1 MNTYILS
8 GHFLPAITGLCCP
21 PWNPLLIASLRFCLQ
36 ILPIN
41 SWGRAGER
49 EWHEQNCW
57 MMQFSYTL
65 LLFADNTTVLTE
77 KHLNLVREKLAKQWK
92 HCARKL
98 GFSEPEIDEID
109 HDYERDG
116 LKEKVY
122 QMLLKWEMR
131 EGSKGATVG
140 KLAKA
145 LFGCQ
150 RLDLLSSLM
159 QIQEE

>member
-1 MNTYILS
+1 MARGVENI
-8 GHFLPAITGLCCP
+8 FIFMPFFFFP
-21 PWNPLLIASLRFCLQ
+21 PS
-36 ILPIN
+36 
-41 SWGRAGER
+41 
-49 EWHEQNCW
+49 
-57 MMQFSYTL
+57 
-65 LLFADNTTVLTE
+65 DNNTVLTDN
-77 KHLNLVREKLAKQWK
+77 HLNLVREKLARQWK

-98 GFSEPEIDEID
+98 GFSDPEIDEID

-122 QMLLKWEMR
+122 QMLLKWGMR

-150 RLDLLSSLM
+150 RLDLLTSLM
-159 QIQEE
+159 QMNEE

>member
-1 MNTYILS
+1 MRIEDQ
-8 GHFLPAITGLCCP
+8 
-21 PWNPLLIASLRFCLQ
+21 NPHVST
-36 ILPIN
+36 
-41 SWGRAGER
+41 
-49 EWHEQNCW
+49 
-57 MMQFSYTL
+57 FSVAMEDIYPHYEAVGV
-65 LLFADNTTVLTE
+65 FDNTTVLTE

-98 GFSEPEIDEID
+98 GFSDPEIDEID

-122 QMLLKWEMR
+122 QMLLKWVMR
-131 EGSKGATVG
+131 EGAKGATVG

>member
-1 MNTYILS
+1 MQQC
-8 GHFLPAITGLCCP
+8 HFL
-21 PWNPLLIASLRFCLQ
+21 
-36 ILPIN
+36 ILFFL
-41 SWGRAGER
+41 
-49 EWHEQNCW
+49 
-57 MMQFSYTL
+57 M
-65 LLFADNTTVLTE
+65 ADNATVLTE

-98 GFSEPEIDEID
+98 GFSDPEIDEID

-122 QMLLKWEMR
+122 QMLLKWVMR

-145 LFGCQ
+145 LFGCR
-150 RLDLLSSLM
+150 RLDLLTSLM
-159 QIQEE
+159 QINEE